1 MEYYENLI
9 LDYPIYSIEDPLDEE
24 DWDGW
29 SRLTMQESERRY
41 SWWETICL

>member
-1 MEYYENLI
+1 MKDLI

-29 SRLTMQESERRY
+29 SRLTSEDRR
-41 SWWETICL
+41 EGTAGRR